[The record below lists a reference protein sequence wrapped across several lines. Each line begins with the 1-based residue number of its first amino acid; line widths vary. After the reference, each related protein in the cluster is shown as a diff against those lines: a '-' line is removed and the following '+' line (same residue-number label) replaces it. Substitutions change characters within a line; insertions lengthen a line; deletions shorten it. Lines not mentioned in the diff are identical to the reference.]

1 MHVQTTYNYSFG
13 FIIGGPSYPGDLAGW
28 LLHALTP
35 KWDKKNLL
43 CTSPPTQS
51 GFVNINWVCTNEV
64 SQIECHHHKPYT
76 LILGNQCYLLWYYYQ
91 QTFPDLILVRRSLC
105 IYCNILCTS
114 KLKWNAPIL
123 SLQFDWKL
131 NYCRDFRWI
140 QLIQTVCKK
149 HFHKWKHA
157 QIKIESP
164 TKQLNI
170 KYVYTILIS
179 FAIVTR
185 NIQEGQLEHAQ
196 YCTRPSGCL
205 DKPARLCY
213 NYAIYTYRKQ
223 IYFFH

>member
-1 MHVQTTYNYSFG
+1 MIFFHALYF
-13 FIIGGPSYPGDLAGW
+13 
-28 LLHALTP
+28 LLHTHIPQSRILTVS
-35 KWDKKNLL
+35 
-43 CTSPPTQS
+43 T
-51 GFVNINWVCTNEV
+51 TN
-64 SQIECHHHKPYT
+64 
-76 LILGNQCYLLWYYYQ
+76 YLLWYYYQ

-179 FAIVTR
+179 FAIFPQLLLQEIFR
-185 NIQEGQLEHAQ
+185 RGSWSMNNIVQDQVAV
-196 YCTRPSGCL
+196 
-205 DKPARLCY
+205 
-213 NYAIYTYRKQ
+213 
-223 IYFFH
+223 